1 MRTQTMHLC
10 PCQMAQT
17 ATWQSYHHRHLFR
30 SARFKHIGS
39 WVAEAVR
46 GWGCKAISGCSV
58 STSCQAREE
67 QVRARRRRIY
77 GLAHTCSTCS
87 KCWRRLHGRIATR
100 RPTGGC
106 KHRQAEHCGTA
117 EARQC
122 CAQRPKAQG
131 QNKTGA
137 RREEEAQKAEKAGVL
152 HVVSTLANHHL
163 RHLLALGGSM
173 YRHRDALWRI

>member
-1 MRTQTMHLC
+1 MRTQMMHLW
-10 PCQMAQT
+10 PCQIAQT
-17 ATWQSYHHRHLFR
+17 ATWQSYLRSHLLR

-46 GWGCKAISGCSV
+46 GWRCKAISGCSV

-67 QVRARRRRIY
+67 QVPARCRRIPY
-77 GLAHTCSTCS
+77 TCSTCS
-87 KCWRRLHGRIATR
+87 KWRRLHGKIATR
-100 RPTGGC
+100 WPTGGC
-106 KHRQAEHCGTA
+106 KHRQAEHYGTA
-117 EARQC
+117 EARRC
-122 CAQRPKAQG
+122 CAQGPKAQG

-163 RHLLALGGSM
+163 RHLLALGGTM
-173 YRHRDALWRI
+173 YRHRDAL